1 MVRAGSPMEGEFMI
15 ARFAVSP
22 AAHAGVALAALGA
35 VPAAAEDAS
44 VAQRLEREGIKYE
57 VDSDGDYKVL
67 YNYKK
72 EGRTQVV
79 FVAGKTETVSGLAVR
94 EIFSPAGRVSADG
107 IVGSKALELL
117 EGSSKIKLGSWE
129 IRGDVLYLVVKV
141 LDSATA
147 QELASITNVTAGTA
161 DDMEI
166 ELSGAKD
173 EL

>member
-1 MVRAGSPMEGEFMI
+1 MI
-15 ARFAVSP
+15 ARMAVSL
-22 AAHAGVALAALGA
+22 AACAGLALGALGA
-35 VPAAAEDAS
+35 VPVAAEDAS
-44 VAQRLEREGIKYE
+44 VAQRLEREGINFE
-57 VDSDGDYKVL
+57 VDSDGDYKLV
-67 YNYKK
+67 YNYKQ

-107 IVGSKALELL
+107 ITGSKALELL

-129 IRGDVLYLVVKV
+129 IRGDVLYLVAKV
-141 LDSATA
+141 LDSATS
-147 QELASITNVTAGTA
+147 QELASIINVTAGTA